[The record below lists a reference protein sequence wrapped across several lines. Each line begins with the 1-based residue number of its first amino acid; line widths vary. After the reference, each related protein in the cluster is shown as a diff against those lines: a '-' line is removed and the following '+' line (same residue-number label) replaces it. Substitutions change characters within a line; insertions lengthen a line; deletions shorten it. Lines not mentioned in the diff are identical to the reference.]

1 MAIAKLVNVGATSTP
16 RRESVRAESKP
27 KASEK
32 VSSSMFSDS
41 MVSSVIDS
49 IRNYNSQIAKLQDI
63 TRGLIISFKGL
74 IVMIRQLNKDMTSR
88 FRLVNKELD
97 ASRLDFVRNVLTS
110 PVATPTGTTTLG
122 NAIEEKKEETK
133 KEDPKKEDD
142 KSSFLDDLMGLM
154 GIRGAAKGGSTLLR
168 GMGALIS
175 NPVVAGFL
183 GASTATVAA
192 IFGSAAIG
200 DYLMK
205 KFGIN
210 EKIAERE
217 KSEEYQELRRTQ
229 EGLTDSAIERNV
241 APVREQRAMSI
252 TQFLKSKGL
261 GGPDGTPRGSE
272 ITKKGDE
279 VTIIKKGHPDEGK
292 TFNFITGQEIGAPQV
307 QGPPAPA
314 APAAPTGTP
323 EQTTGGGTDK
333 PATPPTQSSAPEG
346 SAPASPPS
354 AAPDGGGTTGAPAA
368 VPQTPSAPPATQS
381 SGSVPKEDTG
391 GAPQGA
397 GATPTGAPTP
407 QAPAAPAEAGPP
419 KSAAARKRETLDALG
434 APAPATPAPSAP
446 PAPPETPKMES
457 SGTGAPVVVNNN
469 NVQASSS
476 SSGGEGNNVTGQNFA
491 LSAVDPFMN
500 EYLQKIAPSY
510 Q

>member
-97 ASRLDFVRNVLTS
+97 ASRLDFVRNILTT

-142 KSSFLDDLMGLM
+142 KSSFLDDLMGLL
-154 GIRGAAKGGSTLLR
+154 GVRGAAKGGSTLLR

-183 GASTATVAA
+183 GASAATVAA
-192 IFGSAAIG
+192 IFGSAAVG

-217 KSEEYQELRRTQ
+217 KSEEYQQLRRTQ
-229 EGLTDSAIERNV
+229 EGITDSAIERNV
-241 APVREQRAMSI
+241 APVSDQRKMSI

-292 TFNFITGQEIGAPQV
+292 TFNFITGKEVGAPEV

-314 APAAPTGTP
+314 APAA
-323 EQTTGGGTDK
+323 
-333 PATPPTQSSAPEG
+333 A
-346 SAPASPPS
+346 
-354 AAPDGGGTTGAPAA
+354 
-368 VPQTPSAPPATQS
+368 
-381 SGSVPKEDTG
+381 
-391 GAPQGA
+391 
-397 GATPTGAPTP
+397 PTGAPTTAEPEAEKQPTPP
-407 QAPAAPAEAGPP
+407 QSSGSSEGAQPSAPSSPPPAAAGATATISVADRSNLTPEMQQMLKVAEETGAGAPSAQSSGGASPAAPAPAAAPAEAGPP

-491 LSAVDPFMN
+491 LSAVDPFIN